1 MIPCQNLNFKNR
13 FIDLGPEFYQEKQPD
28 PVTDPYLVDYSPS
41 VGQLIDLPEEGGD
54 NFLANFSGN
63 QPMEGARPL
72 AMAYSG
78 HQFGSYNPKLGDGRG
93 LLLGEVSNKE
103 NISWDVHLKG
113 AGPTRFARGF
123 DGRATLQSSIREH
136 LGSEALNGLGIP
148 TTRSLAVIGIRELI
162 YRQKPELAAI
172 LVRVADCHIRFG
184 SFEFFHYTKQP
195 KSVERLADFSIEHY
209 HNDIYN
215 EPDRYRIFFRRVLT
229 LTAKLISKW
238 QSVGFVHG
246 VMNTDNMTITGTT
259 FDYGPYGFMEDYLP
273 SYVCNHSDHQGRYA
287 FKNQPYIGLWN
298 CSALG
303 HALSS
308 MISEEAQGEIL
319 QTYEEIFQNT
329 LAELFR
335 KKLGLEQE
343 QSEDAALI
351 QGLLDIMESEKLDYT
366 NTFRNLTQALTNK
379 ITPELNSDIA
389 KSWIVSFQ
397 ERHTKE
403 GLSVDKKV
411 ISMKQVNPKFI
422 LRNYMA
428 QEAIDAA
435 EESDFS
441 MLETLIIILTKPFE
455 EHKEYQNFANKSP
468 AWAKDLE
475 ISCSS

>member
-1 MIPCQNLNFKNR
+1 MLPFLTHAYSELSEDFYTLQEWQGFNNSKVVIENNILKNELGMQD
-13 FIDLGPEFYQEKQPD
+13 IDQQELLKIFNG
-28 PVTDPYLVDYSPS
+28 TKK
-41 VGQLIDLPEEGGD
+41 IDSLK
-54 NFLANFSGN
+54 
-63 QPMEGARPL
+63 PL
-72 AMAYSG
+72 SMVYSG
-78 HQFGSYNPKLGDGRG
+78 HQFGQYVEQLGDGRG
-93 LLLGEVSNKE
+93 LLLGQIYSEAGLL
-103 NISWDVHLKG
+103 DLHLKG
-113 AGPTRFARGF
+113 AGKTPYSRFG
-123 DGRATLQSSIREH
+123 DGRAVLRSVIREY
-136 LGSEALNGLGIP
+136 LCGEAMHALSIP
-148 TTRSLAVIGIRELI
+148 TSRALMVVGSDEMVIRE
-162 YRQKPELAAI
+162 KSESAAMLARTAKT
-172 LVRVADCHIRFG
+172 HIRFG
-184 SFEFFHYTKQP
+184 NFEYFHYNNKP
-195 KSVERLADFSIEHY
+195 ENVKALADFCINNY
-209 HNDIYN
+209 PNY
-215 EPDRYRIFFRRVLT
+215 FFQTPNSYEDFFKVMVKE
-229 LTAKLISKW
+229 TANMIAHW
-238 QSVGFVHG
+238 QACGFNHG
-246 VMNTDNMTITGTT
+246 VMNTDNMSILGET

-298 CSALG
+298 CSAIG

-308 MISEEAQGEIL
+308 LISEEAQGEIL